1 MTSRARV
8 LTASTRAA
16 AGIYPDRGGP
26 VAATALA
33 ALGFAVDPPVVVPDG
48 PEVERELRRA
58 VADGIEVVVTTG
70 GTGISPTDTTPEAT
84 RRVIDREIPGIAEA
98 LRAQGRTAVPTAA
111 LSRGLAGVAGR
122 TLIVNLPGSPGGVRD
137 GVAVLAALLP
147 HAVDQIGGGDH
158 ATPRPASAPT
168 PGGVVAWCEV
178 TDRPLPTGELVTAV
192 TGHDSGA
199 VVTFLGVVRDH
210 DHGRSV
216 TSLAYSGHP
225 SAGQVLADV
234 AAAAAGLAGVR
245 AVAVAHRLGDLAVG
259 DVALAAAVSG
269 AHRQPAF
276 AACSWLVDEVKRRLP
291 VWKRQTF
298 TDGTDEWVN
307 CP

>member
-26 VAATALA
+26 VAAAALA

-58 VADGIEVVVTTG
+58 VADGVEVVVTTG

-84 RRVIDREIPGIAEA
+84 RRVIDREVPGIAEA
-98 LRAQGRTAVPTAA
+98 LRAQGRTVVPTAA
-111 LSRGLAGVAGR
+111 LSRGLAGVAGS

-147 HAVDQIGGGDH
+147 HAVDQISGGDH
-158 ATPRPASAPT
+158 PASVPATLQP
-168 PGGVVAWCEV
+168 PAGVVVWSEV
-178 TDRPLPTGELVTAV
+178 TDSPLPTEELVAAV
-192 TGHDSGA
+192 TSRGSGA

-216 TSLAYSGHP
+216 TSLSYSGHP
-225 SAGQVLADV
+225 GAGQVLAEV
-234 AAAAAGLAGVR
+234 AGDAARLAGVE

-259 DVALAAAVSG
+259 EVALAAAVSG
-269 AHRQPAF
+269 PHRQQVF
-276 AACSWLVDEVKRRLP
+276 ASCSWLVDEVKRRLP